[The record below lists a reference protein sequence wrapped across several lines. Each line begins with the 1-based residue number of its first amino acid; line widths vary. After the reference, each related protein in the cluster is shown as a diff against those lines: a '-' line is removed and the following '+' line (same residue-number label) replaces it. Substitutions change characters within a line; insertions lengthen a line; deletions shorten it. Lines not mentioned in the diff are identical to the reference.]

1 MKIIQDILFLLG
13 CALAS
18 MFFLYRSHIN
28 FQKDYD
34 KMGYVHLIVSLLII
48 LIFFGQA
55 AFYIFIK

>member
-1 MKIIQDILFLLG
+1 MKIIQDLLFLLG

-18 MFFLYRSHIN
+18 TFFLYRSHIN

-48 LIFFGQA
+48 LIFIGQA
-55 AFYIFIK
+55 AFYYFIK